1 MDGQGRHTVIGS
13 SLVWPNG
20 LAIDYESQ
28 SLYWA
33 DAMLDRIESS
43 NTDGSNRHVL
53 TTLGI
58 HHPFSLTA
66 LGTNLYWSDW
76 EVNAIMMGTSGLYL
90 NARVFAVI
98 NGSKPMGLQAV
109 SINRQ
114 PLGIALTHKTTTHT
128 HMVTLQ

>member
-1 MDGQGRHTVIGS
+1 MDGKSRHVIIS
-13 SLVWPNG
+13 SNLVWPNG
-20 LAIDYESQ
+20 LAIDYASQ

-33 DAMLDRIESS
+33 DAMFDRIESS

-53 TTLGI
+53 TTFGI
-58 HHPFSLTA
+58 HHPFSLTV

-76 EVNAIMMGTSGLYL
+76 EVFSIMVGTSGLYL
-90 NARVFAVI
+90 NARVLAVI

-114 PLGIALTHKTTTHT
+114 PLGIMYILLNIHT
-128 HMVTLQ
+128 